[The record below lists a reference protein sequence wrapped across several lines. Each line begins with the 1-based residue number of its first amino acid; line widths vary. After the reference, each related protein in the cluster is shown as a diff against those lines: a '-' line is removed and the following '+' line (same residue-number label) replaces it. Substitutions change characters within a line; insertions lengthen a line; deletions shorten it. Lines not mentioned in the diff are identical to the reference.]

1 MTDSHNPTLREEFI
15 KSQLVISPDYLHT
28 DGNLTYITL
37 EDFPTMST
45 RLKALITDE
54 IVKELEAIVQL
65 RENRNG
71 LLAYDE
77 ASEQIKKRIAE
88 RKKELL

>member
-1 MTDSHNPTLREEFI
+1 MTDSHNPTMKQKADDIVYSLDCC
-15 KSQLVISPDYLHT
+15 SSDC
-28 DGNLTYITL
+28 DGWVHQENRDAGKKAI
-37 EDFPTMST
+37 
-45 RLKALITDE
+45 KALIADE
-54 IVKELEAIVQL
+54 VVKELEAIVQL